1 MKILTGA
8 VLSAMLFAAGPAF
21 ADRDDD
27 RGHGKHHWK
36 HSKHYDKHY
45 NKHYSKHYD
54 KHHGHYAPPRYV
66 VRRDV
71 HHYYEPT
78 YYEPVYAPA
87 PVYRP
92 SAGIHVMLP
101 NIYIPLR

>member
-1 MKILTGA
+1 MKLLTGA
-8 VLSAMLFAAGPAF
+8 VLSAMLFAAGPAL
-21 ADRDDD
+21 ADRGDD

-45 NKHYSKHYD
+45 D
-54 KHHGHYAPPRYV
+54 KHHSYYAPPRYV

-71 HHYYEPT
+71 HHYYHRPAPRY
-78 YYEPVYAPA
+78 YYEPAHVYAPA

-92 SAGIHVMLP
+92 SAGIHVTLP

>member
-1 MKILTGA
+1 MKLLTTA
-8 VLSAMLFAAGPAF
+8 VLSTMLFAAGPAL

-36 HSKHYDKHY
+36 Q
-45 NKHYSKHYD
+45 SKHYD

-78 YYEPVYAPA
+78 YYAPSYYEPVYAPA

-92 SAGIHVMLP
+92 SAGIHVVLP

>member
-1 MKILTGA
+1 MKLLTGA
-8 VLSAMLFAAGPAF
+8 VLSAMLFAAGPAL
-21 ADRDDD
+21 ADRGDD

-36 HSKHYDKHY
+36 QSKHYDKHR
-45 NKHYSKHYD
+45 
-54 KHHGHYAPPRYV
+54 GHYAPPRYV

-71 HHYYEPT
+71 HHYYAPT
-78 YYEPVYAPA
+78 YYAPAYAPAYA

-92 SAGIHVMLP
+92 SAGIHVVLP